1 MEIIKGSGE
10 LRKEFNS
17 PVITIGNFDGIHLGH
32 QQLFKEVKK
41 KAFEL
46 KGDSIVYTFEPHPVS
61 ILMPQKQIPLITSFS
76 EKMKLLEASGID
88 IVICEEFTAEYA
100 DLSPR
105 QFVKNILFDK
115 IGIKAIFVGY
125 DYAFGK
131 DREGNINTL
140 RQLGKEF
147 DFHVNTVDIVKL
159 DGVTVS
165 STKIRD
171 FIQKGE
177 LKEVGRFLG
186 RDYSISGKVGRG
198 KSRGKG
204 LGFPTANLRSIIELI
219 PKPGIYVAHVLYKGD
234 LYQAVVNIG
243 FNPTFKD
250 KVLSVEAHIL
260 DFNRDIYDE
269 DIRISF
275 MDRLR
280 DEKTFNGP
288 DELVKQIDKDV
299 KRAREIFLCKE
310 TETGQL
316 RE

>member
-1 MEIIKGSGE
+1 MKIINGSGE
-10 LRKEFNS
+10 LRKKLNN

-32 QQLFKEVKK
+32 QKIFKEVKDR
-41 KAFEL
+41 AFEL
-46 KGDSIVYTFEPHPVS
+46 KGDSIVYTFHPHPVN
-61 ILMPQKQIPLITSFS
+61 ILVPQKKVPLITSFS
-76 EKMKLLEASGID
+76 EKMKLLEESGID
-88 IVICEEFTAEYA
+88 IVICEEFSAEYA
-100 DLSPR
+100 NLSPR
-105 QFVKNILFDK
+105 QFIKNILLDK
-115 IGIKAIFVGY
+115 IGIRAIFVGY

-131 DREGNINTL
+131 GREGNINTL

-147 DFHVNTVDIVKL
+147 DFHVNTVDTVKL

-177 LKEVGRFLG
+177 VGEVRRFLG

-204 LGFPTANLRSIIELI
+204 LGFPTANLKSIIEII
-219 PKPGIYVAHVLYKGD
+219 PKPGIYVTYVLYRGEQ
-234 LYQAVVNIG
+234 YQGVVNIG

-250 KVLSVEAHIL
+250 KTLSVEAHIF

-269 DIRISF
+269 EIRLSF
-275 MDRLR
+275 VDRLR
-280 DEKTFNGP
+280 DEKIFNGP

-299 KRAREIFLCKE
+299 KRAKEIFCSKKNE
-310 TETGQL
+310 TVL
-316 RE
+316 SSD

>member
-1 MEIIKGSGE
+1 MKIIKGSGG
-10 LRKEFNS
+10 LRKDFSS

-32 QQLFKEVKK
+32 QQIFKEIKN

-46 KGDSIVYTFEPHPVS
+46 KGDSIVYTFDPHPVN
-61 ILMPQKQIPLITSFS
+61 ILMPQKQVPLITSFS

-88 IVICEEFTAEYA
+88 IVICEEFTVEYA
-100 DLSPR
+100 NLSPR
-105 QFVKNILFDK
+105 QFVKDILLDK
-115 IGIKAIFVGY
+115 IGVKAIFVGY

-131 DREGNINTL
+131 GREGDINTL
-140 RQLGKEF
+140 RQLGEEF
-147 DFHVNTVDIVKL
+147 DFQVNTVDVIKL
-159 DGVTVS
+159 GGVNVS

-177 LKEVGRFLG
+177 VKEVARFLG
-186 RDYSISGKVGRG
+186 RDYSISGKVGKG

-204 LGFPTANLRSIIELI
+204 LGFPTANLKSIIELI
-219 PKPGIYVAHVLYKGD
+219 PKPGIYVTHVLYRGD
-234 LYQAVVNIG
+234 PYQGVVNIG

-250 KVLSVEAHIL
+250 KTLSVEAHIL

-275 MDRLR
+275 VDRLR
-280 DEKTFNGP
+280 DEKAFNGP

-299 KRAREIFLCKE
+299 KRAREIFSCKGN
-310 TETGQL
+310 ETGL
-316 RE
+316 SGD